1 MSDTHDDEILPKQY
15 APSAVEKRWYEFW
28 EDNGFFVA
36 SGDESDPRPTYTIAI
51 PPPNV
56 TGTLHMGHACRTTFE
71 DVLTR
76 YHRMRGYDALW
87 IPGTDHAGIATQVV
101 VERLL
106 AREGKTRHEL
116 GREKF
121 VERVWEWKKT
131 SGDRIYEQQRKMGSS
146 CDWTRAKFTMDP
158 DLSHAVREAF
168 VRLYEEG
175 LIYRGTRLV
184 NWDVVTQTVLSDLE
198 VETKEG
204 VDGELFEFA
213 YPVVDANGASKGE
226 VVVATTRPETM
237 LGDTALAVHPDDERY
252 THLHGCFGK
261 HPFVDRLVPIITDAV
276 LVDPKFGTGVVKV
289 TPAHDPN
296 DFATGKRHDL
306 PEINIFHLDGRL
318 NADGGPFEGLDRFV
332 ARKQVKAKLDELGLA
347 RGSKKHVMTL
357 PVSQRSGAVVEPM
370 ISTQWFVKMEPL
382 AIPAIDAVESGKIQ
396 ILPEDWSKT
405 YFHWLRNIQDWCIS
419 RQLWWGHP
427 IPAFYCGSCEH
438 VNVTREDPTA
448 CSQCGSTD
456 LKADPDVL
464 DTWFSSA
471 LWPFSTLG
479 WPNDTPDLRRYYP
492 TQDMETGY
500 DILFFWVAR
509 MIMMGMH
516 FMGEVPFNRVLLA
529 GLVTDERGEKMSKVK
544 GNVIDPLDV
553 IHGAKLDDLIA
564 KAEFNG
570 SKPQGLDYIK
580 KTYPSGFAEYGT
592 DALRMTLLSYS
603 PQSRRIALSL
613 KRVEGYRN
621 FANKLWN
628 AARYALPKVG
638 AAVATGE
645 APPAKALA
653 NRWILSR
660 LAHALDVANEGLA
673 AYRLDE
679 ASGALYHFV
688 WDELCDWYLE
698 LSKPLLES
706 DDAAAVDETRAVL
719 VHVIET
725 TLRALH
731 PMMPFVTEEIWHR
744 VSKSDG
750 LGAHPRDASKPR
762 SLIVARF
769 PTAEVDGRRD
779 EAAERELAIL
789 QAFVGSARSIR
800 AEHDLPW
807 ARPIAIHY
815 LAETA
820 AADVLAR
827 EARLIGSLT
836 NASLH
841 VAAASK
847 LDDPHAHFANAAIF
861 ANPGVKAVVPDV
873 IDPQKERERLER
885 ELKKLGKDLDVLVK
899 KLGNASFV
907 DRAPA
912 DVVEK
917 ARQDRGDLE
926 AQKAQLEGALARLG
940 A

>member
-1 MSDTHDDEILPKQY
+1 MSDTTDDEILPKQY
-15 APSAVEKRWYEFW
+15 APSSVEQRWYEFW
-28 EDNGFFVA
+28 ESNGFFVA
-36 SGDESDPRPTYTIAI
+36 SGDENDPRPTYTIAI

-101 VERLL
+101 VERIL
-106 AREGKTRHEL
+106 ARENTTRHEL

-131 SGDRIYEQQRKMGSS
+131 SGDRIYEQLRKMGSS
-146 CDWTRAKFTMDP
+146 CDWSRVKFTMDP
-158 DLSHAVREAF
+158 DLAHAVREAF

-198 VETKEG
+198 VETQEN
-204 VDGELFEFA
+204 VEGELFEFA
-213 YPVVDANGASKGE
+213 YAVVDADGNAKGE

-261 HPFVDRLVPIITDAV
+261 HPFVDRLVPIIADAE
-276 LVDPKFGTGVVKV
+276 LVDMKFGTGVVKV

-296 DFATGKRHDL
+296 DFATGKRHGL
-306 PEINIFHLDGRL
+306 EEINIFHLDGTL
-318 NADGGPFEGLDRFV
+318 NAEGGPFEGLERFV
-332 ARKQVKAKLDELGLA
+332 ARKRVKEKLDELGLA
-347 RGSKKHVMTL
+347 RGSKKHMMTL
-357 PVSQRSGAVVEPM
+357 PRSQRSGSVVEPM
-370 ISTQWFVKMEPL
+370 ISTQWFVNMEPL
-382 AIPAIDAVESGKIQ
+382 AKPAIEAVENGTIQ

-427 IPAFYCGSCEH
+427 IPAFYCEDCEH
-438 VNVTREDPTA
+438 VNVTREDPSA
-448 CSQCGSTD
+448 CAKCGSTK
-456 LKADPDVL
+456 LRADEDVL

-509 MIMMGMH
+509 MIMMGLH
-516 FMGEVPFNRVLLA
+516 FMGEVPFKRVLLA

-553 IHGAKLDDLIA
+553 IGGATLDQLVA

-570 SKPQGLDYIK
+570 AKPSGLGYIQ
-580 KTYPSGFAEYGT
+580 KTYPDGFAEYGT

-628 AARYALPKVG
+628 AARYALPKVEG
-638 AAVATGE
+638 AVATGE
-645 APPAKALA
+645 APQAKALA
-653 NRWILSR
+653 NRWVLSR
-660 LAHALDVANEGLA
+660 LANALEAAGAGID

-679 ASGALYHFV
+679 ASGALYRFV

-698 LSKPLLES
+698 LSKPLLDS
-706 DDAAAVDETRAVL
+706 DDAELVAETKAVL
-719 VHVIET
+719 VHVLET

-744 VSKSDG
+744 VPKSDA
-750 LGAHPRDASKPR
+750 LGVHPRDAAKPR
-762 SLIVARF
+762 SLMMARY
-769 PTAEVDGRRD
+769 PLADADARRD
-779 EAAERELAIL
+779 EAAERDLAVVQEL
-789 QAFVGSARSIR
+789 VGSARSIR
-800 AEHDLPW
+800 AEHDLPR
-807 ARPIAIHY
+807 ARTIEIHY
-815 LAETA
+815 VAEPA

-827 EARLIGSLT
+827 EARLIATLS
-836 NASLH
+836 NATLH
-841 VAAASK
+841 VTDAAK
-847 LDDPHAHFANAAIF
+847 LDDPHTHFPNAAVF
-861 ANPGVKAVVPDV
+861 AAPGVKGVVPDV
-873 IDPQKERERLER
+873 IDPAKERERLQR
-885 ELKKLGKDLDVLVK
+885 ELKKLTKELDVLTK
-899 KLGNASFV
+899 KLANASFV

-912 DVVEK
+912 EVVEK
-917 ARQDRGDLE
+917 ARQDSTDLA
-926 AQKAQLEGALARLG
+926 AQKTQLEGALARLG
-940 A
+940 G